1 MSYKYV
7 PDKMYRMP
15 IHFGPSLGPRQVPD
29 GVKLDYIDSPDTTTI
44 AVSFKSNPEQ
54 LEALLPEC
62 FTLGEDPVVTISCS
76 QMTNIDW
83 LAGRGY
89 SMIGLTFPA
98 KYSGKKDKL
107 QASFL
112 CVLFENMCEPII
124 TGREELGFSKVY
136 SEISGP
142 LVSDNKAEVSAY
154 WQGFKFLDI
163 EVKQLVELPAEES
176 AKSTGNK
183 NGGML
188 HYKYIPKTGDWGD
201 ADIEYPTFTPASS
214 DQSRVIKYFKGVG
227 DISWNR
233 SQWQDLPTL
242 YNLVNTLADLE
253 IIEYMDASLMYS
265 VGGKKL
271 RKQRILS

>member
-1 MSYKYV
+1 MSYKFV

-15 IHFGPSLGPRQVPD
+15 IQFGPSLAPRQVPD
-29 GVKLDYIDSPDTTTI
+29 GINLDYINSPNTTTL
-44 AVSFKSNPEQ
+44 AVSFRSNPEQ
-54 LEALLPEC
+54 LEALLPGC
-62 FTLGEDPVVTISCS
+62 FALGEAPIVTISCS

-89 SMIGLTFPA
+89 SMIGISFPA
-98 KYSGKKDKL
+98 KYSGKKDRL
-107 QASFL
+107 QGSFL

-142 LVSDNKAEVSAY
+142 LISEDKAKVSAS

-163 EVKQLVELPAEES
+163 EVNQLVESSTES
-176 AKSTGNK
+176 AKSTTSK
-183 NGGML
+183 TDGML

-201 ADIEYPTFTPASS
+201 SDIEYPTFTPTSS
-214 DQSRVIKYFKGVG
+214 DQSRVHKYFKGLG
-227 DISWNR
+227 RISWNKA
-233 SQWQDLPTL
+233 QWEDLPTL

-253 IIEYMDASLMYS
+253 IIECLDSSLTYS

-271 RKQRILS
+271 RKQRILI